1 MSLKNLILRPV
12 FILSPLLALF
22 IACSTN
28 DMEFE
33 ASEQSVSEQ
42 SVSEEVTEEEKE
54 VPPPASQEEST
65 PPTYVEET
73 PDQSES
79 PQSQTGA
86 DQELDC
92 SSASEEVRVHWGTDS
107 CDGFEDSL
115 FGPYLMQDA
124 RVGTHPE
131 YDRFVLEFAEDQNN
145 QNGIPDSY
153 RVFWSTDPPKG
164 MASGENINFVGANSL
179 EIYALGYAW
188 DRDNPEILSPA
199 PRTVSSARNKNIREA
214 VSDGE
219 LEGVLHWVIGANQKS
234 GFRVLSIPNPPRL
247 VVDICTSTNS

>member
-1 MSLKNLILRPV
+1 MSLKNLVLRPV

-33 ASEQSVSEQ
+33 ASEQSVSE
-42 SVSEEVTEEEKE
+42 EVTEEEKE

-65 PPTYVEET
+65 PPTYVEDT

-92 SSASEEVRVHWGTDS
+92 SSAGEEVRVHWGTDS
-107 CDGFEDSL
+107 GDGFEDSL

-124 RVGTHPE
+124 RVGTPQE
-131 YDRFVLEFAEDQNN
+131 
-145 QNGIPDSY
+145 
-153 RVFWSTDPPKG
+153 
-164 MASGENINFVGANSL
+164 
-179 EIYALGYAW
+179 
-188 DRDNPEILSPA
+188 
-199 PRTVSSARNKNIREA
+199 
-214 VSDGE
+214 
-219 LEGVLHWVIGANQKS
+219 
-234 GFRVLSIPNPPRL
+234 
-247 VVDICTSTNS
+247 